1 MSLRTLSDL
10 FRRNGDDRTPE
21 QIWEEDG
28 CVGSAEYADCDA
40 MSADYARLRRVE
52 RRVTDVLNAWEVCEV
67 QMTGE
72 AAAEILKRAM
82 EEAKTD
88 G

>member
-21 QIWEEDG
+21 QIWEEHG

-40 MSADYARLRRVE
+40 MSADYARLRRAV
-52 RRVTDVLNAWEVCEV
+52 RRVADVLDAWEREPCL
-67 QMTGE
+67 MTGE
-72 AAAEILKRAM
+72 AAAEILRRVMK
-82 EEAKTD
+82 EAETD

>member
-10 FRRNGDDRTPE
+10 FRRNGDDRT
-21 QIWEEDG
+21 
-28 CVGSAEYADCDA
+28 
-40 MSADYARLRRVE
+40 
-52 RRVTDVLNAWEVCEV
+52 TDVLNAWEVCEV

-72 AAAEILKRAM
+72 AAAEILRRVM

-88 G
+88 E